1 MNLAVIL
8 AVTAPVLLNPE
19 AWAALLAIVVPFV
32 VSFLKRAHWA
42 DEVKVGIATA
52 VCVLIGVGTAS
63 AQGQLQLN
71 DVLLSALAALGAAQL
86 HYKTWFQWLGLDA
99 AVTRWGV

>member
-19 AWAALLAIVVPFV
+19 AWAALLAIVVPFI
-32 VSFLKRAHWA
+32 VSFLKRAGWA
-42 DEVKVGIATA
+42 DAVKVGIATA
-52 VCVLIGVGTAS
+52 VCVVIGVGTAA
-63 AQGQLQLN
+63 AQGQLQPN
-71 DVLLSALAALGAAQL
+71 DILLSALAALGAAQI

-99 AVTRWGV
+99 TITRWGV